1 MRRILIPVD
10 FSEDSV
16 FAIEVGV
23 KVANKLKA
31 KVRLMHVRTGK
42 CYHPQFQKDNMATFL
57 SDVEDTYMKQLL
69 EQAQK
74 RYTVVDGELDYRI
87 REGNV
92 VREIQNQAHYD
103 DSSLIVVGTH
113 GVSGAE
119 DRWLGSNAY
128 RLVANAPC
136 AVLAVRHS
144 MTFHGHQKILLPI
157 DSSKVSRRI
166 VPQVAG
172 LASAINAELLVVGIS
187 FRSRW
192 IIPGRVEAYVR
203 QVDRYLKKISGI
215 RYESCVVDGNKGPE
229 YMLTLAHEKGA
240 TLVALPVKQDGNP
253 FGSIFEPF
261 ANELLNI
268 SDLPLFAVPE
278 KE

>member
-23 KVANKLKA
+23 QVANMLKA

-42 CYHPQFQKDNMATFL
+42 SYHPQFRKDNMATFL

-69 EQAQK
+69 AQAQK
-74 RYTVVDGELDYRI
+74 KYTVVNGELDYRI

-92 VREIQNQAHYD
+92 VREIQNEAHYD

-119 DRWLGSNAY
+119 DRWLGSNAF

-136 AVLAVRHS
+136 AVLAVRHN
-144 MTFHGHQKILLPI
+144 MTFHGHQKILLPV
-157 DSSKVSRRI
+157 DTTKASRRI

-172 LASAINAELLVVGIS
+172 LASAINAELLVVGVS

-192 IIPGRVEAYVR
+192 LIPGRIDAYVR
-203 QVDRYLKKISGI
+203 QVDRYLKKIPGI
-215 RYESCVVDGNKGPE
+215 KFESCVVDGNKGAD
-229 YMLTLAHEKGA
+229 YMLKLAHDKGA
-240 TLVALPVKQDGNP
+240 TIIALPVKQDGIP

>member
-1 MRRILIPVD
+1 
-10 FSEDSV
+10 
-16 FAIEVGV
+16 
-23 KVANKLKA
+23 
-31 KVRLMHVRTGK
+31 
-42 CYHPQFQKDNMATFL
+42 
-57 SDVEDTYMKQLL
+57 MKQLL

-74 RYTVVDGELDYRI
+74 KYTVVNGELDYRI

-92 VREIQNQAHYD
+92 VREIRNQAHYD

-113 GVSGAE
+113 GVSGVE

-136 AVLAVRHS
+136 AVLAVRQS
-144 MTFHGHQKILLPI
+144 MTFHGHQKILLPV
-157 DSSKVSRRI
+157 DNTKVSRRI

-172 LASAINAELLVVGIS
+172 LASAINAELLVVGVS

-192 IIPGRVEAYVR
+192 LIPGRVEAYVR
-203 QVDRYLKKISGI
+203 QVDRFLKKIPGI
-215 RYESCVVDGNKGPE
+215 RYESCVVDGHKGPE
-229 YMLTLAHEKGA
+229 YMLKLAHDKGA
-240 TLVALPVKQDGNP
+240 SIIALPIKQTGNP
-253 FGSIFEPF
+253 FGSVFEPF